1 MARMSRDCEVIVIAF
16 GAREAMEPLTQPD
29 ERREWHQ
36 CFEPIPGMDAW
47 AIDFWRPNWT
57 GILLHL
63 EQMPWPFPKSV
74 QVLLRDQDDDCFGL
88 WMLHEGRLR
97 EVPLPCTV
105 READDVAPLG
115 SRLTR
120 TDREG
125 CPVV

>member
-16 GAREAMEPLTQPD
+16 GAEELMAPLTQPD
-29 ERREWHQ
+29 EQREWHQ

-47 AIDFWRPNWT
+47 AIDFWRRNWT
-57 GILLHL
+57 GLLPYL
-63 EQMPWPFPKSV
+63 EQMPWPFPYSV

-88 WMLHEGRLR
+88 WMLHEGRLK

-105 READDVAPLG
+105 REANDGVPLG
-115 SRLTR
+115 SILTR